1 MSNYARI
8 INSVA
13 VDVSADPSA
22 QFHQD
27 IASEFVDVP
36 DEVQRGWLFDN
47 GEWSAPAEIAPIVVK
62 KKAPTV
68 SVTAFMLLWT
78 SKERVTLKQARTTE
92 LMIDDFFDILD
103 GAETVDLALNSTQ
116 QGVEYCLTY
125 LDGLEGDILA
135 GVSVAD
141 RKAQIL
147 SGELQ

>member
-22 QFHQD
+22 QFHPQ
-27 IASEFVDVP
+27 IAADFQLVP
-36 DEVQRGWLFDN
+36 DEVKRGWVLND
-47 GEWSAPAEIAPIVVK
+47 GEWIAPVEEAPVVVEEK
-62 KKAPTV
+62 PPTV

-78 SKERVTLKQARTTE
+78 SKERVALKQSRATDPT
-92 LMIDDFFDILD
+92 IDDFFDILD
-103 GAETVDLALNSTQ
+103 GAETVDISLNSTQ
-116 QGVEYCLTY
+116 QGVEYCLTF

-141 RKAQIL
+141 RKVQIL